1 MIIDIP
7 IEQVSHNHDNELLGI
22 HIDQSL
28 TLNLQLARITK
39 TVTYKLIFHLKR
51 IRPFFPTQSRILF
64 F

>member
-7 IEQVSHNHDNELLGI
+7 IEQVSHNKLLGI

-28 TLNLQLARITK
+28 TLLARITK
-39 TVTYKLIFHLKR
+39 TVTYKLLLILKR
-51 IRPFFPTQSRILF
+51 IRPFFPTQSSILF